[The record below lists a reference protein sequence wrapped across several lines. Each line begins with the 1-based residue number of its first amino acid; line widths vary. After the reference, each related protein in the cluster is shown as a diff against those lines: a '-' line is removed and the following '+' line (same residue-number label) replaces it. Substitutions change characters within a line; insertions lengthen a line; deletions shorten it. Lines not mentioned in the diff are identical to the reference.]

1 MSDVVI
7 KAENIRL
14 VNSASRRT
22 SPGFSRRP
30 FVREEETP
38 VVKEAA
44 VSERPLEEVMEERLK
59 AAEAE
64 AYARG
69 YSEGL
74 KKGAEEERANL
85 RSAVE
90 VFSRSLEELSRLKA
104 EVMKD
109 CEADILSLAFAVA
122 EKVVH
127 QEVMTNRDVAVSV
140 LKAAIKDVLERDG
153 LRVRLSPADY
163 RHLVEVNPEAV
174 RSIEGLRNAQLE
186 IDEAVE
192 PGGVVIETLYGEVD
206 ARVGRQLSELR
217 SALIGMEET

>member
-1 MSDVVI
+1 LSDVVI
-7 KAENIRL
+7 KAENILL
-14 VNSASRRT
+14 VDSVNRRT
-22 SPGFSRRP
+22 SSGFSRRP
-30 FVREEETP
+30 FVREEENP
-38 VVKEAA
+38 AVEEAA

-59 AAEAE
+59 AMEAE

-69 YSEGL
+69 YSEGM
-74 KKGAEEERANL
+74 KKGVEKERDNL

-104 EVMKD
+104 ETLKD

-127 QEVMTNRDVAVSV
+127 QEVATNRNVAVEV
-140 LKAAIKDVLERDG
+140 LKAAVKDVLEKDG

-174 RSIEGLRNAQLE
+174 RSIEGLRNARLE

-217 SALIGMEET
+217 SALTGMEET